1 MTDSIDLDELDAGDD
16 EADAEEPKRGDWLWQ
31 DGASPE
37 SPDSESAV
45 DASTTTESSGDASST
60 TATAPEAAD
69 DYPESTNATE
79 STDATASDGAIPH
92 VPRENQDKPVGI
104 PVQQGGAGA
113 GPETEDDDTDSTA
126 DEGTSSAGHDEP
138 AEPRPMSTADY
149 HDADVDDMTMAIT
162 YNAVRQ
168 LADPSLALA
177 QAREWAD
184 WIGIVGD
191 VPAHTINKFQR
202 ENRIDADFFN
212 GSGTDPGER
221 LAEIDHNSMFFA
233 ERLVVVGVAGE
244 DEPIASTA
252 DWEFVSLSEAAKKAG
267 WELAS
272 S

>member
-31 DGASPE
+31 DDASPE
-37 SPDSESAV
+37 SPDSETAA
-45 DASTTTESSGDASST
+45 DAPTTTESSGDASST
-60 TATAPEAAD
+60 TAAAPEAAAD
-69 DYPESTNATE
+69 GSESTNAAE
-79 STDATASDGAIPH
+79 LTDATASDGAIPH

-104 PVQQGGAGA
+104 PVHQGGAGA
-113 GPETEDDDTDSTA
+113 GPGTDGADSTA
-126 DEGTSSAGHDEP
+126 EEGPGSASRDEP

-162 YNAVRQ
+162 FNAVRR

-177 QAREWAD
+177 QAREWTD

-191 VPAHTINKFQR
+191 VPAHAINKFQR

-212 GSGTDPGER
+212 GSGTGPGER
-221 LAEIDHNSMFFA
+221 LAQIDHNSMFFA
-233 ERLVVVGVAGE
+233 GRLVVVGVAGE

-252 DWEFVSLSEAAKKAG
+252 DWEFVSLSEAAEKAG